1 MEELMLLQEHIP
13 KLLLAA
19 LIGGIIGLERGNRG
33 GVIGFGT
40 LSTLTLGCTL
50 LTIISAYAIGT
61 DADPSRLIS
70 TIISSI
76 GFIGGG
82 VIFTQRNDNEK
93 SVRGLTSAS
102 IVFCL
107 AAIGISIGLGYY
119 GIAVVTA
126 ILIELNVFISRFI
139 KKRRKENEEDY
150 ESEF

>member
-1 MEELMLLQEHIP
+1 MEELILLQEHIP

-82 VIFTQRNDNEK
+82 VIFTQRNDNEQ

-119 GIAVVTA
+119 GIAIVTA
-126 ILIELNVFISRFI
+126 ILIELNVLISRFI
-139 KKRRKENEEDY
+139 KKRRKENEEDDD
-150 ESEF
+150 SEF

>member
-1 MEELMLLQEHIP
+1 MLLQEHIP

-50 LTIISAYAIGT
+50 LTIISVYAIGT

-82 VIFTQRNDNEK
+82 VIFTQRNSNGA
-93 SVRGLTSAS
+93 VRIFL
-102 IVFCL
+102 V
-107 AAIGISIGLGYY
+107 
-119 GIAVVTA
+119 
-126 ILIELNVFISRFI
+126 
-139 KKRRKENEEDY
+139 
-150 ESEF
+150 

>member
-102 IVFCL
+102 IIF
-107 AAIGISIGLGYY
+107 
-119 GIAVVTA
+119 
-126 ILIELNVFISRFI
+126 F
-139 KKRRKENEEDY
+139 
-150 ESEF
+150 

>member
-1 MEELMLLQEHIP
+1 MLLQEHIP

-50 LTIISAYAIGT
+50 LTIISAYAIET